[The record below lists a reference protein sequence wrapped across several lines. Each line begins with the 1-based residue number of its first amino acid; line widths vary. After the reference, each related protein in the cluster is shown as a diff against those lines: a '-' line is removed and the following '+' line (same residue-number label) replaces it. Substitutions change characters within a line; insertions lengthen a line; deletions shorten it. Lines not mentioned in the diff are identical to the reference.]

1 MKKLPPWQFFLLV
14 IWPYVALA
22 ANVLLIQIALPA
34 WLCGMVSTAIVTI
47 VGIRQALRHTDAN
60 PVLVRGMRAKLLHI
74 PAYLLSAVLALMLWM
89 APPLIL
95 AMLATNLCMLA
106 ATSAYTLR
114 GVYLAWRS
122 GKLTTGRALVLAATQ
137 CIFVLDVPGSLIA
150 HCMIKE
156 KKEASPC

>member
-1 MKKLPPWQFFLLV
+1 MSLSWLLLV
-14 IWPYVALA
+14 VWPYVALA

-34 WLCGMVSTAIVTI
+34 WLCGLAGTVIVTI

-60 PVLVRGMRAKLLHI
+60 LALRRGMRAKLLHI

-95 AMLATNLCMLA
+95 AILATNLCMLA

-114 GVYLAWRS
+114 GIYLARQAK
-122 GKLTTGRALVLAATQ
+122 KLTNGWAIALALSQ
-137 CIFVLDVPGSLIA
+137 CCFVLDVPGSIILRVKTK
-150 HCMIKE
+150 H
-156 KKEASPC
+156 KEASPC